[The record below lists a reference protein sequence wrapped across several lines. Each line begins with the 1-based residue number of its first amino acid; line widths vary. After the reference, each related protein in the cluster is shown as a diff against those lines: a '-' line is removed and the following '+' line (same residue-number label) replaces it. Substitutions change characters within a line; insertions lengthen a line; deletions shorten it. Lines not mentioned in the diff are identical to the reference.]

1 MNMYKAIFT
10 FSTVI
15 PFLHIKYAEIPIKRK
30 SVVQTGPNTESGG
43 VIDGFFMAAYQVGME
58 GVVKSE
64 PTNPANWQTT
74 MLTPNF
80 RISIIFALH
89 I

>member
-1 MNMYKAIFT
+1 MYKAIFT

-15 PFLHIKYAEIPIKRK
+15 PFLHIKYAETPIRRK
-30 SVVQTGPNTESGG
+30 SDVQTGPNIELGG
-43 VIDGFFMAAYQVGME
+43 VNDGLFIVAYQVGME

-64 PTNPANWQTT
+64 STNPANWQTT